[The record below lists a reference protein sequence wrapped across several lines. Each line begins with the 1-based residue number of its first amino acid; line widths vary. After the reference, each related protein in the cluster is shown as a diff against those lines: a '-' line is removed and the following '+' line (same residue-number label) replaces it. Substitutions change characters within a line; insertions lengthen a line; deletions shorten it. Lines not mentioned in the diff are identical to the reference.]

1 MAKSYLSD
9 QKRVL
14 PAAAWCDGEY
24 GLSGMYVGVPTLI
37 GANGA
42 EKVVE
47 FDFNDEEAAM
57 FNTSVAAVKG
67 LVEDCKKLEPA
78 LA

>member
-1 MAKSYLSD
+1 M
-9 QKRVL
+9 L
-14 PAAAWCDGEY
+14 PSAAWCDGQY
-24 GLSGMYVGVPTLI
+24 GLDGLYVGVPTLI

-42 EKVVE
+42 EKVIE
-47 FDFNDEEAAM
+47 FDFNDGERDM
-57 FNTSVAAVKG
+57 FMTSVDAVKG